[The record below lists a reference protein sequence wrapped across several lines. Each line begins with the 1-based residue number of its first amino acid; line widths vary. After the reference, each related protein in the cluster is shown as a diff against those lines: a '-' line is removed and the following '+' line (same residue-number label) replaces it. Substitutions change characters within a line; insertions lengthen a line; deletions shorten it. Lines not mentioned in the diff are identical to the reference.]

1 MHRLQRIAPPP
12 ATGVW
17 KFGLGVTPRL
27 SHGYAG
33 V

>member
-1 MHRLQRIAPPP
+1 MHRLQRIAPP
-12 ATGVW
+12 ATGLW